1 MAFTYDED
9 DYNKD
14 KIVAGDPVEPKRRS
28 SSSSG
33 GTGQGGS
40 TGEGIPWKDKKPH
53 QKANTVAGV
62 AGSLQTLA
70 DLGKKAFG
78 TSDEMRAAYSAQIA
92 NTDPV
97 KKGGPREKSLSTR
110 VNWKDD
116 TSSTSTKKVTE
127 NTNPIFTADDEE
139 YRKNADK
146 IKKRYG

>member
-1 MAFTYDED
+1 MPFTMTED

-14 KIVAGDPVEPKRRS
+14 KRVAGDPV

-33 GTGQGGS
+33 TTPGGKYGQDI
-40 TGEGIPWKDKKPH
+40 TWKNKTKS
-53 QKANTVAGV
+53 QKAHTVAGV

-70 DLGKKAFG
+70 DLGKQAFG

-97 KKGGPREKSLSTR
+97 KKGGPQEKALSTR
-110 VNWKDD
+110 VGWKDD

-127 NTNPIFTADDEE
+127 NTSPLPDGDMD
-139 YRKNADK
+139 YQ
-146 IKKRYG
+146 KKKKQYGL

>member
-1 MAFTYDED
+1 MTEEE
-9 DYNKD
+9 YNERYG
-14 KIVAGDPVEPKRRS
+14 A
-28 SSSSG
+28 
-33 GTGQGGS
+33 
-40 TGEGIPWKDKKPH
+40 DKKFGDRTFK
-53 QKANTVAGV
+53 QKAATV
-62 AGSLQTLA
+62 GSAADSLKTLA

-97 KKGGPREKSLSTR
+97 KKGGPQEKALSTR

-116 TSSTSTKKVTE
+116 TSSTSTKQVTE

-139 YRKNADK
+139 YRANADK